1 MISSSPGGSRRH
13 RRGARPWWILLAP
26 LLVGCA
32 SIDPESWSEALRS
45 LAGGQPW
52 LLLCILALAT
62 LVSEDLTCVAG
73 GLLVAE
79 GRLELGTAI
88 VACGIGIFLGDL
100 ALFGAGRWIGRP
112 VLASRWV
119 RKRITEG
126 ALDRA
131 ARWLERWGAWVVV
144 ATRFVPG
151 SRLPTYLAAGVLRT
165 SFWEFTGLF
174 ALAVVLW
181 TPPLVWLSAVLGGR
195 ALHTL
200 ESSRWRLWLILGA
213 AVVLLLLLR
222 WLARLASSHE
232 ARRRLVGRLGRW
244 RRWEFWP
251 PWVFY
256 PPVAAYCVWLALR
269 HGGPTVFTAANPA
282 IPAGGFVGES
292 KRDLLERLGG
302 GVEGAAPP
310 PWRFLAGHLSLAERM
325 ASLDDFLAEESV
337 AFPLVLKPDAGQ
349 RGSGVAIVRG
359 RLAARAYLKRAAGD
373 VIAQVWVDG
382 LELGLFYVRR
392 PDEQRGRVVGVTEK
406 VLPEVIGDGRRTVR
420 ELVLDDDR
428 AVLLADLYLERLA
441 GQLRRVPAAGERVP
455 LAQLGTHCRGAVF
468 LDGGSLATD
477 ALTDTVDRL
486 SQSIPG
492 FYFGRYD
499 VRAPSRSAAREG
511 RNLAVLE
518 INGVTSEPTHV
529 YDPRYGLVT
538 AYRAFFWQWRTAFE
552 IGSENR
558 RRGVPTVGLRRL
570 WGDWRAYRRSA
581 VGHPPEPPLPGPG
594 RGDEAA
600 A

>member
-1 MISSSPGGSRRH
+1 MSPGSS
-13 RRGARPWWILLAP
+13 RRGAPGPWWIAAFA
-26 LLVGCA
+26 LLVGCGTV
-32 SIDPESWSEALRS
+32 DPQIWSESLRT

-52 LLLCILALAT
+52 VLLCVLGLAT

-79 GRLELGTAI
+79 GRLELGPAI
-88 VACGIGIFLGDL
+88 VACGVGIFLGDL

-119 RKRITEG
+119 RKRVTEG

-131 ARWLERWGAWVVV
+131 ARWLEHWGAWVVV

-151 SRLPTYLAAGVLRT
+151 SRLPTYVAAGVLRT

-181 TPPLVWLSAVLGGR
+181 TPPLVWLSAVLGER

-200 ESSRWRLWLILGA
+200 ESSRWRLWVVLGV
-213 AVVLLLLLR
+213 AVVLVLVLR
-222 WLARLASSHE
+222 WVARLITSHE

-256 PPVAAYCVWLALR
+256 PPVVAYCGWLALR

-292 KRDLLERLGG
+292 KRDLLELVGA

-310 PWRFLAGHLSLAERM
+310 PWTFLGGGLSLAQRM
-325 ASLDDFLAEESV
+325 AQLERFLTTPGV
-337 AFPLVLKPDAGQ
+337 AFPLVLKPDSGQ
-349 RGSGVAIVRG
+349 RGSGVAIVRD
-359 RLAARAYLKRAAGD
+359 RWAARAYLESATED
-373 VIAQVWVDG
+373 VLAQSWVDG

-392 PDEQRGRVVGVTEK
+392 PGEETGRLVGVTEK
-406 VLPEVIGDGRRTVR
+406 VLPVVTGDGRRTVR

-428 AVLLADLYLERLA
+428 AVLLADLYLARLD

-468 LDGGSLATD
+468 LDGGELATE
-477 ALTDTVDRL
+477 ALSTTVDRL
-486 SQSIPG
+486 SRSLPG
-492 FYFGRYD
+492 FHFGRYD
-499 VRAPSRSAAREG
+499 VRVPSREAAREG
-511 RNLAVLE
+511 RDLAVLE
-518 INGVTSEPTHV
+518 VNGVTSEPTHV
-529 YDPRYGLVT
+529 YDPRYGALA

-552 IGSENR
+552 IGAENR

-570 WGDWRAYRRSA
+570 WADWRAYRRSA
-581 VGHPPEPPLPGPG
+581 VTHPPEPPLPVPDG
-594 RGDEAA
+594 GDGVAA
-600 A
+600 